1 MNVIEAKKLMA
12 VMMVS
17 YSNYKPTDINFTAKV
32 WSEMLSEYDY
42 QIVDKALRAYIL
54 ADTSGFAPSIGQ
66 IVEKIKLITE
76 PEALSGTE
84 AWALVRK
91 ALSNGYYGAQEEF
104 DALPETVRKAVG
116 STENLRNWS
125 NIDESSVE
133 TVIQSQFLRS
143 YRTEVLR
150 KKEVSKLPEKIRK
163 QIESV
168 NLALEQKNEQK
179 AINVSTYLQNG
190 EQEANTGATD
200 TSETLEVISEKLKA
214 LKAVLMRG

>member
-1 MNVIEAKKLMA
+1 MTREETVKIIRIICD
-12 VMMVS
+12 S
-17 YSNYKPTDINFTAKV
+17 YPNFKPNNLSETVDV
-32 WSEMLSEYDY
+32 WNMLLSEYEY
-42 QIVDKALRAYIL
+42 QYIAQGLKAYIVSD
-54 ADTSGFAPSIGQ
+54 ASGFAPSIGQ
-66 IVEKIKLITE
+66 IIEKAQLITE
-76 PEALSGTE
+76 PTEMNGAE
-84 AWALVRK
+84 AWSLVRK

-116 STENLRNWS
+116 SPENLRNWS
-125 NIDESSVE
+125 NTDESSVE

-150 KKEVSKLPEKIRK
+150 KKEVSKMPEQIRK

-179 AINVSTYLQNG
+179 AINVSTELQNG
-190 EQEANTGATD
+190 EQVPNTGATD
-200 TSETLEVISEKLKA
+200 ASETLEVVSEKLKA